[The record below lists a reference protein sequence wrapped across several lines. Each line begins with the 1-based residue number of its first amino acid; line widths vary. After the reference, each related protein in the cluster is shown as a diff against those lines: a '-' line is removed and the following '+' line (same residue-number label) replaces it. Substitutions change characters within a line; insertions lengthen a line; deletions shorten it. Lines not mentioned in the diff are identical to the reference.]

1 MVYRRRIVYVL
12 FTLFLAPAAAGA
24 QDRTASALGFGG
36 LSMNSFASPQ
46 IDFGADVTKELT
58 PNIHVV
64 GEFGHIGDM
73 LPPLSAGLALLSP
86 YDVRVSAYYVEGGVR
101 LLAAPGSG
109 VNPYAEAT
117 AGIARLTP
125 KVSGLGGGLDAIASA
140 GFGLLS
146 STDPILGV
154 GGGVLLR
161 GGPVVVDLGYRYK
174 TVREGASIASLLS
187 VGDPLRAHQLR
198 VGIGVRF

>member
-1 MVYRRRIVYVL
+1 L
-12 FTLFLAPAAAGA
+12 FALFFLPAAAGA

-64 GEFGHIGDM
+64 GEFGHLGDM
-73 LPPLSAGLALLSP
+73 LPSLSAGLALFSP

-109 VNPYAEAT
+109 VNPYVDAT
-117 AGIARLTP
+117 AGVARLTP
-125 KVSGLGGGLDAIASA
+125 KVSGLGGLDAIAAA
-140 GFGLLS
+140 GFNLFS

-174 TVREGASIASLLS
+174 QVTESASIAGLLS
-187 VGDPLRAHQLR
+187 VGDNLRAHQVRL
-198 VGIGVRF
+198 GIGVRF